1 MFLKISAA
9 IAAIGLLLSYLLF
22 TITRALGDLIGFET
36 YDKFRYVF
44 KIAYYL
50 ADILNYFPLI
60 IFFIAFFISQ
70 KGAKSVAQHD
80 APPLHY

>member
-9 IAAIGLLLSYLLF
+9 IAAIGLLISF
-22 TITRALGDLIGFET
+22 FIFVITRALVDLMTYET
-36 YDKFRYVF
+36 FDKFRYF
-44 KIAYYL
+44 FRAAYYV

-70 KGAKSVAQHD
+70 KGTKAERQPD
-80 APPLHY
+80 APTLHY